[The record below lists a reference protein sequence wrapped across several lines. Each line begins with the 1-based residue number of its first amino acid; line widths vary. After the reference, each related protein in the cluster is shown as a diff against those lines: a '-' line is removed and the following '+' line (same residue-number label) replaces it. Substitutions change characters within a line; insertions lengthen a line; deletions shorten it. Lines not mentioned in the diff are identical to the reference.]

1 MINNDTICA
10 ISTPAGV
17 GGVAMIRVSGKDAM
31 SIVDSIWHGKRLT
44 ETLGYTARFGTIVDD
59 IDSQPG
65 EPLDQ
70 AVCVIYHAPHSF
82 TGDNVVEI
90 SIHGSQYV
98 QQRLLQLLIK
108 HGCRLAGPGEFTRRA
123 FAAGKLDLAQAE
135 AVADVIASST
145 RAAHRLAV
153 NQMRGSYSTKIASM
167 RDSLL
172 ELCTLLELE
181 LDFSEEEVEFAS
193 RAKLLQLAEDTAS
206 SISTLCESFSRGNAI
221 KNGVPVAIIGHTNAG
236 KSTLLNA
243 LLGDERAIVSDVHG
257 TTRDFIEDTVQIG
270 DTLFRLTDTAGL
282 RETADEIESIGI
294 ERAKA
299 RAARARIII
308 WLIDGSTSHE
318 TTTTESHTITTLL
331 AENPGCTIVPVIN
344 KSDVASDENIK
355 IHIKAIEDVINEAT
369 IVISA
374 KNNHGLE
381 ALTEKLT
388 QLSGSDAIEAG
399 DILVT
404 NARHY
409 EALTHATNSINRVT
423 EGLRNNL
430 PGDLIAQD
438 LRETIDH
445 LSTITARVT
454 SAEILQTIFNR
465 FCIGK

>member
-10 ISTPAGV
+10 ISTPPGI
-17 GGVAMIRVSGKDAM
+17 GGVAMIRVSGENAM
-31 SIVDSIWHGKRLT
+31 SIVDTVWRGKQLQ
-44 ETLGYTARFGTIVDD
+44 ETPGYTARFGTIIDD
-59 IDSQPG
+59 IDAQPG

-70 AVCVIYHAPHSF
+70 AVCVVYHAPHSF

-90 SIHGSQYV
+90 SVHGSQYV

-145 RAAHRLAV
+145 KAAHRLAV
-153 NQMRGSYSTKIASM
+153 NQMRGSYSHKIASM

-206 SISTLCESFSRGNAI
+206 NISALCDSFSRGNAI

-236 KSTLLNA
+236 KSTLLNT

-257 TTRDFIEDTVQIG
+257 TTRDFIEDTVLIG

-282 RETADEIESIGI
+282 RETADTIENIGI

-299 RAARARIII
+299 RAASARIII
-308 WLIDGSTSHE
+308 WLIDGSASTE
-318 TTTTESHTITTLL
+318 TTSAEIPTISQLL
-331 AENPGCTIVPVIN
+331 ATNDGCTVIPVIN
-344 KSDVASDENIK
+344 KSDVATDQNISAHISATTPVCDE
-355 IHIKAIEDVINEAT
+355 KAII
-369 IVISA
+369 ISA
-374 KNNHGLE
+374 KNSSGIE
-381 ALTEKLT
+381 ALKERLT

-409 EALTHATNSINRVT
+409 EALSHASASISRVID
-423 EGLRNNL
+423 GLRTNL

-445 LSTITARVT
+445 LSAITTRVT
-454 SAEILQTIFNR
+454 STEILHTIFSR